1 MGVLY
6 REEPGQLVASRAR
19 RGKAPPVDPFTGE
32 NFEVR
37 LDEWLP
43 SLERACTWNQWSEEE
58 LLLQLAGHLQGH
70 ALQEWVLLDADTK
83 KSYSKAVEAL
93 CTRLDPGSRALA
105 AQDFRHTSQGD
116 EGKVADFIRC
126 LERTFNVAYGREG
139 MSSETRATLLHGQLQ
154 DGLKHELRRA
164 PAVSGAQGYKELCL
178 AARNEEKRLA
188 ELRKRQQYL
197 KSSSTPSRW
206 VKNPTENKTQ
216 AITNKAFPSTTA
228 KAGSTKPQQV
238 YHKKCFVCHK
248 PGHLARECRSRATA
262 IGGISDFRQTRSA
275 TKQVSA
281 STSDSTERGQLDSLQ
296 TLLYSSD

>member
-1 MGVLY
+1 MSRPKQQLHDEKARFCSLWRTDCQCLAEYDGVILAKECEIEELKRQLHSQSIVSDPHPDPACEALRGGVGVLY
-6 REEPGQLVASRAR
+6 REEPGQLVATRAR
-19 RGKAPPVDPFTGE
+19 RGKAPPVDSFTGE

-58 LLLQLAGHLQGH
+58 LLLQLAGHLRGH
-70 ALQEWVLLDADTK
+70 AHQEWVLLDADTK

-93 CTRLDPGSRALA
+93 RTQLDPGSRALA

-116 EGKVADFIRC
+116 EEKVADFIRR

-154 DGLKHELRRA
+154 DGLKHELMRA

-178 AARNEEKRLA
+178 AARNEEKRSA

-197 KSSSTPSRW
+197 KSSSTTPRW

-216 AITNKAFPSTTA
+216 AITNKAFSINYCQ
-228 KAGSTKPQQV
+228 SW
-238 YHKKCFVCHK
+238 
-248 PGHLARECRSRATA
+248 
-262 IGGISDFRQTRSA
+262 
-275 TKQVSA
+275 
-281 STSDSTERGQLDSLQ
+281 
-296 TLLYSSD
+296 